1 MVELCSNKACVVMEN
16 PILLTWLNDFI
27 FCPASIYF
35 HNLYGDSDR
44 ISFQERS
51 QINGTA
57 AHSAIDTGNYSTRKN
72 IICSMMVYSQ
82 KYGLLGKID
91 IFDTSNGKLV
101 ERKKH
106 IQTIYD
112 GYVFQLYGQCVAM
125 REMGYDVKSLAIYSL
140 DDNKSYPVLLPENDP
155 DMFEKFKNLIT
166 DIKKFNLIGF
176 KQTNDKKCRRCIY
189 EPLCDSSLL

>member
-1 MVELCSNKACVVMEN
+1 MEN